1 MTLERALKGLSNL
14 TTTQKVLDY
23 SNAELRQVGADK
35 EAECRELCKQLHEIR
50 GHAQIIV
57 QNLLGCRQI

>member
-23 SNAELRQVGADK
+23 DLSVTSNLVELFA
-35 EAECRELCKQLHEIR
+35 
-50 GHAQIIV
+50 
-57 QNLLGCRQI
+57 